1 MDKELKELQEVICCG
16 CPCYVDD
23 LGYQICEPD
32 MKTCDIEYCDT
43 REAFNKV
50 KAAYKNVKKDLAGRQ
65 KKITELMACHA
76 QMKAESE
83 VNDKE
88 GDWVFIPKGH
98 GRIIDEAQI
107 PDDRLA
113 PSMDLS
119 DRLSWAPTILK
130 ADEEEESEV

>member
-1 MDKELKELQEVICCG
+1 MDKKDYEEEIKKLRSELAAITIEFNEL
-16 CPCYVDD
+16 
-23 LGYQICEPD
+23 
-32 MKTCDIEYCDT
+32 
-43 REAFNKV
+43 
-50 KAAYKNVKKDLAGRQ
+50 
-65 KKITELMACHA
+65 
-76 QMKAESE
+76 AEKFL
-83 VNDKE
+83 NKE
-88 GDWVFIPKGH
+88 GDLVFIPKGH